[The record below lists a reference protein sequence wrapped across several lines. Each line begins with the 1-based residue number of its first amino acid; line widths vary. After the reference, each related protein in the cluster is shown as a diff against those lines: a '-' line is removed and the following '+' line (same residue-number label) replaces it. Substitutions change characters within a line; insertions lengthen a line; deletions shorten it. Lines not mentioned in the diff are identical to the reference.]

1 MAMPVSWIEVQWGL
15 VQPLRPILGVSAE
28 QVAADT
34 GMLRLRFPAD
44 GADKV
49 YDAGLSA
56 TNPGLGGT
64 NAADT
69 MIGCQ
74 ENGAIR

>member
-34 GMLRLRFPAD
+34 GMLRLKFPAD

-49 YDAGLSA
+49 HGVGLSA
-56 TNPGLGGT
+56 TNARLGGT
-64 NAADT
+64 EART
-69 MIGCQ
+69 LRIQ
-74 ENGAIR
+74 

>member
-34 GMLRLRFPAD
+34 RMLRLRFPAD

-64 NAADT
+64 KAQT
-69 MIGCQ
+69 LRIQ
-74 ENGAIR
+74 